1 MSLPSYRCSTAQ
13 IKTTLSQIKKK
24 IYLEVMRTPRE
35 YRIKDGSGPVVK
47 AGTKLEA
54 CNIYHAKGYHVT
66 CSQLVLLRGKKKATH
81 R

>member
-1 MSLPSYRCSTAQ
+1 MP
-13 IKTTLSQIKKK
+13 
-24 IYLEVMRTPRE
+24 RTPRE

-54 CNIYHAKGYHVT
+54 CNIYHAKGYSVT
-66 CSQLVLLRGKKKATH
+66 CSQLVLLRGRVKGNKKGNTF